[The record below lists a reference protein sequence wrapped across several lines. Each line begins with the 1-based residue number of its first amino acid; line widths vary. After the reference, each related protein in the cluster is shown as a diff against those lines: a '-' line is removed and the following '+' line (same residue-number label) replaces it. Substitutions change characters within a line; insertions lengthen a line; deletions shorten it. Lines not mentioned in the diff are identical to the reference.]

1 MFSDQEIEKYILNHI
16 SEEDEVLYE
25 INRQTHVKMM
35 HPRMVSGH
43 IQGKILEMLS
53 KMISPKYIL
62 EIGTYTGYSAI
73 CLAKGLQ
80 DNGKLITI
88 EINDEL
94 KDFTQP
100 FFTKAK
106 LDDKIDFIIGDA
118 IEIIPTLDFKFDLVF
133 IDGEKSN
140 YIDYF
145 NLVIE
150 KTKTGG
156 FIIADNTL
164 WGGKV
169 VDKNIKDNDYF
180 TKGILAFNDYV
191 KSCERVELALLAVR
205 DGITILRK
213 LK

>member
-1 MFSDQEIEKYILNHI
+1 MFSNQAIEEYIINHI

-25 INRQTHVKMM
+25 LNRQTHVKMM

-43 IQGKILEMLS
+43 VQGKFLEMIS
-53 KMISPKYIL
+53 KMISPQNIL

-73 CLAKGLQ
+73 CLAKGLKE
-80 DNGKLITI
+80 NGKLITI

-94 KDFTQP
+94 KDFTKP
-100 FFTKAK
+100 FFIKAK
-106 LDDKIDFIIGDA
+106 LDHKIDFIIGDA
-118 IEIIPTLDFKFDLVF
+118 IEIIPTLDVDFDLVF

-145 NLVIE
+145 NAVIE
-150 KTKTGG
+150 KTKIGG

-169 VDKNIKDNDYF
+169 VDKNIKNNDYF

-191 KSCERVELALLAVR
+191 KLCDRVELALLPVR
-205 DGITILRK
+205 DGISILRK